1 MATDDLQA
9 QPEGDLRALTARLAR
24 LVATSNS
31 PSAKL
36 SPSDKAARNLFE
48 WLEKLLE
55 TDSPLSAL
63 ELNNLAAFLRYALFA
78 HTVSTIQFKDQ
89 QQKGTAKEDKVTTVL
104 EISRVLLATLCRFVD
119 DPDELNTR
127 ITEKGRHKL
136 LIALLSGLRLHLDLN
151 EKDIKKSTSNAYIY
165 RELFASVLVET
176 LVRVVIP
183 EPDSLPVAAGEEIKD
198 GRSTKMPTEAKY
210 LALDVLNEL
219 LTRHFENKE
228 VVRAAIGG
236 DQLGA
241 LIQSGYDA
249 HISQLA
255 YTLAFRLHAPDAKRK
270 SLSSASTAAREA
282 WFQALFSET
291 RFGSHSSQLRDVWR
305 SFKTRT
311 FDAQLEGFAGEIA
324 NRSIKR
330 SQPFL
335 AHSIK
340 YDGQQL
346 LETTIESQRET
357 MPTPASAPSLR
368 QIADGLY
375 KAAKI
380 WICRDI
386 VASLV
391 PQPHEMFA
399 LDQTECATARDVE
412 IGKVREDEASKDFD
426 DPSQVRLVAAL
437 GGVVKVHVDIVGQ
450 EQDVRLLQITFLLAR
465 SSPLTLDGRPH
476 PAAPVHIDSA
486 RKSAVDKQGVD
497 PSRRFHELEIQV
509 AALDANITVLKKT
522 LEARA
527 QLHPRLG
534 EELYRFPALTPQSAA
549 PAGNTPTTSPLDAVH
564 APPGRSDS
572 ASAAQQHGVHPVK
585 AVKFVSPVSTGPN
598 SGVQRAPRKSSQ
610 AGPIVAEQPSSAML
624 ATANPQRATA
634 VAAKPGQSRI
644 SQVEKVKPPAA
655 VVAHR
660 PSAAD
665 KALESSQEASS
676 RRAEELA
683 KLANIEGRTSTH
695 GGSSPAKSRSN
706 GSAEDALHFDDVH
719 AGREFGG
726 GGGEDEPHDGQEHG
740 VATRAPSDEKLPP
753 PSQVVHEPRSSSH
766 EPFGRSSRLIE
777 VGSTAPGAAAESQ
790 HRAQKPPIA
799 SSTAHRASAADRRP
813 VRTSSN
819 VTDPPSEED
828 DINIG
833 VQTNVDRETSKSH
846 RAHMATLAETLSES
860 PAARISPAKVD
871 DTGTDASTALAQT
884 IRKPAQST
892 GHVQKKVKLP
902 AEGDEAAESTTSTVN
917 KRPRRAAASKAAK
930 LHSTSKGK
938 KRTSRESSDAELDV
952 DDEASGASAAYTDIS
967 KRVRR
972 PAVPP
977 ARSSKRLKLSP
988 STSQSG
994 EATCDSARETDFDSA
1009 DLVHSLEDKRDTGNL
1024 SKRYGRE
1031 RKSHDRANGKRR
1043 KVARQSDEPKKR
1055 VQPHRKLHV
1064 RSHRQDKSHKNDHE
1078 ATVEDD
1084 GDSAASVSTA
1094 RGRTVVKQVAHP
1106 PERHVAMPSV
1116 QSRTAESSPIPPNR
1130 PPPSTGPSE
1139 THDKRVTEDIPEPLD
1154 PSQRTLARLGPSKP
1168 RSRSPS
1174 HQPIVN
1180 SSFAR
1185 LVGSTGLGRDRSDT
1199 RHPAIPLG
1207 DMSRQEQQ
1215 VAPHVGAAHDQ
1226 DYHEHG
1232 DFATDDDSTSL
1243 KLPVAT
1249 LKHQTTDSQRPP
1261 PAAEPAKTDSFD
1273 ARVIVP
1279 DAIQNGV
1286 DSGGGDPFKQL
1297 NADVDMAGPCGADD
1311 SGVHF
1316 GLGID
1321 QAADEAEA
1329 VYAAGPG
1336 LGGSILAQL
1345 HAASDGPAEV
1355 RGATSTFTF
1364 STVRPQ
1370 TSQRI
1375 DAAPPPLR
1383 ESAVRFGPSIALVHK
1398 AVQVNTDETAP
1409 FLVTT
1414 AQQAGPASKTSID
1427 NIHGRREFTSQKAAK
1442 LAARASVPGVQ
1453 GGSGASHA
1461 LKARQPPAPRAQQR
1475 DATGYGEQRTEQLRP
1490 PHARSPGRSLVQS
1503 GAWDDVDEDLSSFMS
1518 DFGAAIVKQAHD
1530 RRNVRQTEQEE
1541 ARHRLEKICVATAS
1555 TSSMFD
1561 SLARLSADAALM
1573 WKESNRCIQ
1582 ENKGGNAA

>member
-1 MATDDLQA
+1 MATDDPQA

-31 PSAKL
+31 SSAKL
-36 SPSDKAARNLFE
+36 SPPDEAARNLFE

-55 TDSPLSAL
+55 TDSTLSAL

-78 HTVSTIQFKDQ
+78 HTVSTVRFKVQ
-89 QQKGTAKEDKVTTVL
+89 QNGTAKEDKVTTIL
-104 EISRVLLATLCRFVD
+104 EISRVLLATLCQSSD
-119 DPDELNTR
+119 GTGELDTR

-136 LIALLSGLRLHLDLN
+136 LIALLGGLR
-151 EKDIKKSTSNAYIY
+151 
-165 RELFASVLVET
+165 LFASVLVET

-183 EPDSLPVAAGEEIKD
+183 EPDSLPAAAGDEIRD

-219 LTRHFENKE
+219 LRRHSENKE
-228 VVRAAIGG
+228 VVRAAFGG

-249 HISQLA
+249 HITQLA
-255 YTLAFRLHAPDAKRK
+255 FTLAFRLNTPDPKRK

-282 WFQALFSET
+282 WVQALFSEA
-291 RFGSHSSQLRDVWR
+291 RFGSHSPQLRDAWS
-305 SFKTRT
+305 SFKTQT

-399 LDQTECATARDVE
+399 LDQTECATARGVP
-412 IGKVREDEASKDFD
+412 IGTVCEDEASKDFD
-426 DPSQVRLVAAL
+426 DPSEVRLVAAL

-465 SSPLTLDGRPH
+465 SSPVTLDGRPH

-486 RKSAVDKQGVD
+486 RKSAVDEQGVD

-509 AALDANITVLKKT
+509 AALEANMT
-522 LEARA
+522 LT
-527 QLHPRLG
+527 QVCGQFHPRLG
-534 EELYRFPALTPQSAA
+534 EELYRFPASTPQSAA
-549 PAGNTPTTSPLDAVH
+549 PAGNPPTTSPLDAVR
-564 APPGRSDS
+564 AYPGKTDRVSG
-572 ASAAQQHGVHPVK
+572 AQELGVHPVK

-624 ATANPQRATA
+624 ATAIPQRATA
-634 VAAKPGQSRI
+634 VAAKSDQSRAG
-644 SQVEKVKPPAA
+644 QVEKVKPPVA

-740 VATRAPSDEKLPP
+740 MATRAASDEELPP
-753 PSQVVHEPRSSSH
+753 PSQVVHQSRSSAQQPSS
-766 EPFGRSSRLIE
+766 RSSQLIE
-777 VGSTAPGAAAESQ
+777 IGSTAPGAAAESQ

-819 VTDPPSEED
+819 ITDPPSEAD

-833 VQTNVDRETSKSH
+833 VQTDVNRETSKSQ
-846 RAHMATLAETLSES
+846 RAHKATLAETLSKS
-860 PAARISPAKVD
+860 PAARISPDKVD
-871 DTGTDASTALAQT
+871 ATKTNASSATAQT
-884 IRKPAQST
+884 IRQPAQST
-892 GHVQKKVKLP
+892 EHAQKKVKLV
-902 AEGDEAAESTTSTVN
+902 AEADEAAESTTSAVN
-917 KRPRRAAASKAAK
+917 KRPRRAAASKAAER
-930 LHSTSKGK
+930 HGASKGK
-938 KRTSRESSDAELDV
+938 KRTWRESSEAELDD
-952 DDEASGASAAYTDIS
+952 DDEASRASATDIDTL

-972 PAVPP
+972 PAAPP
-977 ARSSKRLKLSP
+977 ARSSKRRKVSP
-988 STSQSG
+988 PTSQSG
-994 EATCDSARETDFDSA
+994 EATCDSARETDVDPA
-1009 DLVHSLEDKRDTGNL
+1009 DLVHSLEDKREAGNS

-1031 RKSHDRANGKRR
+1031 RKPHDRVNGSRR
-1043 KVARQSDEPKKR
+1043 KAAPQSDDPKKR
-1055 VQPHRKLHV
+1055 VQPHGKQQV
-1064 RSHRQDKSHKNDHE
+1064 RTHRQDKSHKNDHE
-1078 ATVEDD
+1078 AGGKDD
-1084 GDSAASVSTA
+1084 GDSAASASTA
-1094 RGRTVVKQVAHP
+1094 RGRKVAKQVVHP
-1106 PERHVAMPSV
+1106 PK
-1116 QSRTAESSPIPPNR
+1116 R
-1130 PPPSTGPSE
+1130 PPPSTGPNE
-1139 THDKRVTEDIPEPLD
+1139 PHDKRVTEDIPEPLD

-1174 HQPIVN
+1174 RQTVAN
-1180 SSFAR
+1180 SSFAH
-1185 LVGSTGLGRDRSDT
+1185 LVGSTGAGRDRSDT
-1199 RHPAIPLG
+1199 RHPANPLG

-1215 VAPHVGAAHDQ
+1215 VEPHADAAHDQ

-1232 DFATDDDSTSL
+1232 AFATHDDSTSL
-1243 KLPVAT
+1243 KLPVTT

-1261 PAAEPAKTDSFD
+1261 SAADPAKTDSFD

-1279 DAIQNGV
+1279 DAVQNGV
-1286 DSGGGDPFKQL
+1286 DSDGGDPFKQL
-1297 NADVDMAGPCGADD
+1297 DADVDMAGSRGADD

-1321 QAADEAEA
+1321 QDADEAEED
-1329 VYAAGPG
+1329 YAAGPG
-1336 LGGSILAQL
+1336 LGESILGQY
-1345 HAASDGPAEV
+1345 SV
-1355 RGATSTFTF
+1355 
-1364 STVRPQ
+1364 
-1370 TSQRI
+1370 
-1375 DAAPPPLR
+1375 LR
-1383 ESAVRFGPSIALVHK
+1383 
-1398 AVQVNTDETAP
+1398 
-1409 FLVTT
+1409 
-1414 AQQAGPASKTSID
+1414 
-1427 NIHGRREFTSQKAAK
+1427 
-1442 LAARASVPGVQ
+1442 
-1453 GGSGASHA
+1453 
-1461 LKARQPPAPRAQQR
+1461 
-1475 DATGYGEQRTEQLRP
+1475 
-1490 PHARSPGRSLVQS
+1490 
-1503 GAWDDVDEDLSSFMS
+1503 
-1518 DFGAAIVKQAHD
+1518 
-1530 RRNVRQTEQEE
+1530 
-1541 ARHRLEKICVATAS
+1541 
-1555 TSSMFD
+1555 
-1561 SLARLSADAALM
+1561 
-1573 WKESNRCIQ
+1573 
-1582 ENKGGNAA
+1582 